1 MLFVIFVPRCYPR
14 YKDYSTNQLYDF
26 IKLRFTGLF
35 VLSLIL
41 LITSLILFLVHTSF
55 VAYLIVFLEGVVEM
69 LIALVYYIRMKCLK
83 RDNVI
88 VVDQTISLESG
99 RASHPNDESR
109 EVSQPPLIT

>member
-41 LITSLILFLVHTSF
+41 LIILFLVHTSF

-69 LIALVYYIRMKCLK
+69 LIALVYYMRMKCLK

-99 RASHPNDESR
+99 RANRPNDESR